1 MCLAIPMRV
10 VEVTGETCVAEAGG
24 LHRTAN
30 VAFLKSVKKGDYIL
44 IHAGFAIE
52 KVKPGEA
59 NKTLRML
66 KNLHSE
72 RAPLR
77 AGISRGR

>member
-10 VEVTGETCVAEAGG
+10 IEVKGESCIAEAGG
-24 LHRTAN
+24 LRRTAN

-59 NKTLRML
+59 QKTLRVL
-66 KNLHSE
+66 KNL
-72 RAPLR
+72 
-77 AGISRGR
+77 